1 VRTREPKNLAAS
13 VRQKLF
19 GLARARNEDFGLMLV
34 KYGLERILYRL
45 SRSKH
50 RDAFILKGAL
60 LFELWTHRTYR
71 ATRDA
76 DFLARGDNDPERFV
90 SIFKEL
96 CVIDVEPDGLTFDAA
111 SVKAERI
118 TEDADYEGVRVT
130 FTAYLERARIPIQID
145 IGFGDVITPAPIETA
160 YPTLLPAPNPRLL
173 TYPKETVVAE
183 KFEAMVKLGIANS
196 RMKDFYDVD
205 ALSRTLDFDG
215 KTLREAI
222 GKTFERRGNQLPSSG
237 TPVAFTPEF
246 YDDANKKKQWTA
258 FCTRNA
264 TYVKKIE
271 LKEVI
276 ENIQLFLAPV
286 VAALLNDNSFAKRWD
301 PGGPWQWK

>member
-1 VRTREPKNLAAS
+1 VRHPEPKNLTAS

-19 GLARARNEDFGLMLV
+19 DLARSRNEDFGLMLV

-50 RDAFILKGAL
+50 RDAFVLKGAL
-60 LFELWTHRTYR
+60 LFELWTRRTYR

-76 DFLARGDNDPERFV
+76 DFLARGDNAPERFV
-90 SIFKEL
+90 GIFKEL
-96 CVIDVEPDGLTFDAA
+96 CVMKVEPDGLTFDAD

-118 TEDADYEGVRVT
+118 AEDAAYEGVRVT
-130 FTAYLERARIPIQID
+130 FTAYLERARIAIQID
-145 IGFGDVITPAPIETA
+145 LGFGDAVTPAPVETQ
-160 YPTLLPAPNPRLL
+160 YPTLLQAPNPRLL

-196 RMKDFYDVD
+196 RMKDFYDLE
-205 ALSRTLDFDG
+205 ALSRILDFDG

-222 GKTFERRGNQLPSSG
+222 GKTFERRGSELPAGG
-237 TPVAFTPEF
+237 TPVAFTLEF
-246 YDDANKKKQWTA
+246 YNDADKKKQWTA
-258 FCTRNA
+258 FCTKNA
-264 TYVKKIE
+264 TYVTKIE

-276 ENIQLFLAPV
+276 GNIKRFLTPV
-286 VAALLNDNSFAKRWD
+286 AAALLDGSPFTKRWE
-301 PGGPWQWK
+301 PSGPWH

>member
-1 VRTREPKNLAAS
+1 VGHPEPKNLAAS

-19 GLARARNEDFGLMLV
+19 DLARARKEDFGLMLV

-50 RDAFILKGAL
+50 CDTFVLKGAL
-60 LFELWTHRTYR
+60 LFELWTQRTYR

-76 DFLARGDNDPERFV
+76 DFLARGDNAPERFV
-90 SIFKEL
+90 GIFQEL
-96 CVIDVEPDGLTFDAA
+96 CIMEVEPDGLTFDAD
-111 SVKAERI
+111 SVKAEHI

-130 FTAYLERARIPIQID
+130 LTEYLERARIPIQID
-145 IGFGDVITPAPIETA
+145 IGFGDAITPAPVEA
-160 YPTLLPAPNPRLL
+160 QYPTLLPAPNPRLL

-196 RMKDFYDVD
+196 RMKDFYDLEV
-205 ALSRTLDFDG
+205 LSRTLDFDG
-215 KTLREAI
+215 KTLREAL
-222 GKTFERRGNQLPSSG
+222 GNTFERRGSDLPAGG

-246 YDDANKKKQWTA
+246 YNDTDKKKQWAA
-258 FCTRNA
+258 FCTKNA
-264 TYVKKIE
+264 TYVTKTE

-276 ENIQLFLAPV
+276 ESIKRFLAPV
-286 VAALLNDNSFAKRWD
+286 AAASFDGIPFAKRWEG
-301 PGGPWQWK
+301 GGPWY